1 VTEWVVVRQKGR
13 CASGR
18 GYGRLSVVLSK
29 RQWRVRESW
38 VNAWAESSVR
48 THTPGPTSGLAI
60 TKDRGPMAEGD
71 SSHQTARKSSAPPL
85 HVYWPPQ
92 SSGRRTPTSSS
103 WPKPPPLG
111 QSVDSLPPGAC
122 SRRQTATLHWSCM
135 DERRVA
141 FRGRG
146 SSTVLSTTVLSY
158 PPHLAIHPQR
168 PRASPLWLRRPA
180 LAACIDYLGPPALC
194 VARVARRSLL
204 STAPARPFCCDKEAH
219 RHPLSPPAQWLPQGR
234 GMRRRATF
242 PARRKRR
249 PTRRA
254 H

>member
-1 VTEWVVVRQKGR
+1 MLGR
-13 CASGR
+13 KAQSGR
-18 GYGRLSVVLSK
+18 TRQGPPAVWPSRRIEGPWLRATAATRLPVK
-29 RQWRVRESW
+29 
-38 VNAWAESSVR
+38 A
-48 THTPGPTSGLAI
+48 
-60 TKDRGPMAEGD
+60 
-71 SSHQTARKSSAPPL
+71 ARPHYMSI
-85 HVYWPPQ
+85 
-92 SSGRRTPTSSS
+92 GRRSLLEDARPHHH
-103 WPKPPPLG
+103 PGRNRPPLG

-242 PARRKRR
+242 PACRKRR